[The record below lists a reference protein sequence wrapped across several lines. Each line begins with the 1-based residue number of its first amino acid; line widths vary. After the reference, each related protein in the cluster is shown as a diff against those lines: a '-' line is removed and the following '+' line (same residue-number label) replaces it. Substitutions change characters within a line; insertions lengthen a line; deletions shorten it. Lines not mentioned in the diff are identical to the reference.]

1 MDTDRPTSRKGSRIA
16 LLVLGFVLIALGI
29 WALADQP
36 TVPDLPEGGSLP
48 TGGVAIGAPVD
59 PFNVRLLDGGTFS
72 LNQHFAE
79 DGRPVLL
86 NFWAS
91 WCIPCR
97 AEMPALDAAA
107 TANPHVAFLGIATDD
122 TETAAAR
129 FAEEVAVGYPL
140 AIDTTG
146 LISEDLASFGLPS
159 TYAIDTD
166 GTVRAVA
173 YGEVDADRIDDLL
186 DAIR

>member
-1 MDTDRPTSRKGSRIA
+1 MAGAPLPKGLRVA
-16 LLVLGFVLIALGI
+16 LLIFGVVLMGMGI

-36 TVPDLPEGGSLP
+36 TTPDLPEPSGSLP
-48 TGGVAIGAPVD
+48 TGGVAIGTQVT

-72 LNQHFAE
+72 LTEHFAH

-107 TANPHVAFLGIATDD
+107 TANPDIAFLGIATDD
-122 TETAAAR
+122 TETAATR

>member
-1 MDTDRPTSRKGSRIA
+1 MAEPTLSRGLRVA
-16 LLVLGFVLIALGI
+16 LLVLGLALMGMGI
-29 WALADQP
+29 WALADR
-36 TVPDLPEGGSLP
+36 PDAPELPESGGSLP
-48 TGGVAIGAPVD
+48 TGGVAIGTPVA

-72 LNQHFAE
+72 LTEHFAD

-97 AEMPALDAAA
+97 AEMPALDAASA
-107 TANPHVAFLGIATDD
+107 ANTDIAFLGIATDD

-129 FAEEVAVGYPL
+129 FADEIAVGYPL

-146 LISEDLASFGLPS
+146 MIAEDLASFGLPT
-159 TYAIDTD
+159 TYAIGTD

-173 YGEVDADRIDDLL
+173 YGEIDADQIDDLL
-186 DAIR
+186 AAIR